1 MGALD
6 EFLSKLDAGMI
17 PEPKPLPPDEELRRT
32 RLILAALCDKAAR
45 AAEEKHPGI
54 GAAIARASRKEEELA
69 RKAAD
74 SLLVLPLA
82 RPSPETMEKGLRLLG
97 QAAEHMA
104 KFDANGSPVEDE

>member
-6 EFLSKLDAGMI
+6 EFLSKLDAGF
-17 PEPKPLPPDEELRRT
+17 EPKGLGTDEELRRT
-32 RLILAALCDKAAR
+32 RLVLSALCDKAAR

-74 SLLVLPLA
+74 ASFMLSPKTYA
-82 RPSPETMEKGLRLLG
+82 R
-97 QAAEHMA
+97 
-104 KFDANGSPVEDE
+104 DANGCWIEDE